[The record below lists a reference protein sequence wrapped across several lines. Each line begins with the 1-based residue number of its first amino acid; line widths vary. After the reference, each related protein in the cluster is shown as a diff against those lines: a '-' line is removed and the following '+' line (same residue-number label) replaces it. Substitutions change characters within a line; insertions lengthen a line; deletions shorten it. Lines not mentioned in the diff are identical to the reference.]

1 MYVLVKPISSLPFPL
16 LTHTR
21 TTHLLPSNLCLIF
34 MSFFL
39 FGFVFALGTAAFNQ
53 GRTCGHG
60 VLLSTVEHNSPMAST
75 LKTISDFPPGLP
87 LAPFG
92 VEGP

>member
-1 MYVLVKPISSLPFPL
+1 MFWSNPTLAFLFLFLPTPGPPIYFHQISVSFSCLFFFLVLFLLHEPL
-16 LTHTR
+16 LLIRGTH
-21 TTHLLPSNLCLIF
+21 
-34 MSFFL
+34 
-39 FGFVFALGTAAFNQ
+39 VGT
-53 GRTCGHG
+53 G
-60 VLLSTVEHNSPMAST
+60 VLLSTLEHNSPMATT